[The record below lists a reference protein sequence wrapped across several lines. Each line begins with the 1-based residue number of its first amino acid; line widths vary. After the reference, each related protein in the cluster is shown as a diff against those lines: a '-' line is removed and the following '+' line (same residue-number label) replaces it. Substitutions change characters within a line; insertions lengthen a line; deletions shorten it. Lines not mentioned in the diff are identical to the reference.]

1 MKSYNEMAQNVLER
15 AQVQIKRKKKVRTA
29 ISSAAAGC
37 LAVLM
42 ICVFIGGGDSP
53 ILPLGSG
60 DTPVLPSVGEE
71 SSVAPQYFLQPV
83 CYSNG
88 EISASSLEQ
97 NVPMQFVLEATDVQ
111 GRTEAEIDQ
120 LRQEKTQTLVQM
132 EQAWTEE
139 GYAYRISSKYNE
151 DALIVYATTGG
162 FRLDVEDWTKVKE
175 IRGKCESEYGKIQC
189 AIYANA
195 WSKKGISYRLIDDDG
210 TEHFIDKPVY
220 RHGNCW
226 IYGQNIIIP
235 GDSLRD
241 VYKDIQRGEGSL
253 LFSWEPDQ
261 ALFDALA
268 ADVNFDLPQT
278 RFSFTLCY
286 EDGTE
291 IEHKFIAESH
301 DGVGYITY
309 VD

>member
-1 MKSYNEMAQNVLER
+1 VKSYDEMAQSVLER
-15 AQVQIKRKKKVRTA
+15 AQVQIKRKKKMRTA
-29 ISSAAAGC
+29 ISSVTAGC
-37 LAVLM
+37 LAILM
-42 ICVFIGGGDSP
+42 ICVFVGGGEIP
-53 ILPLGSG
+53 ALPLGGG
-60 DTPVLPSVGEE
+60 DTPVSPSVGGQL
-71 SSVAPQYFLQPV
+71 SVAQQCFLQPV

-88 EISASSLEQ
+88 TISVGSLEQ
-97 NVPMQFVLEATDVQ
+97 RIPMQFLLEATDVQ
-111 GRTEAEIDQ
+111 GRTESEIEQ
-120 LRQEKTQTLVQM
+120 IRREKTQGLTQM

-139 GYAYRISSKYNE
+139 GYAYRISSTHKG
-151 DALIVYATTGG
+151 DAVIVYAATSG
-162 FRLDVEDWTKVKE
+162 FCLDVEDWTKVKE

-195 WSKKGISYRLIDDDG
+195 WSKKNVSYRLIDEDG
-210 TEHFIDKPVY
+210 AEHLIEKPVY

-241 VYKDIQRGEGSL
+241 VYEDIQRGEGSL
-253 LFSWEPDQ
+253 LFSWEPNQ

-268 ADVNFDLPQT
+268 ADVNFDLPQIS
-278 RFSFTLCY
+278 FSFTLCY

-291 IEHKFIAESH
+291 TEHNFTAESH

-309 VD
+309 VN